1 MATITVRAPVRDF
14 KGVVAGVVFTGGVA
28 TVDDEK
34 HAAAVA
40 YFRRKGY
47 RFGAD
52 AGGKSTA
59 AEPKAGA
66 VTEPTPEPGG
76 TGLSDKSPVAE
87 VRAHA
92 EGLGIDTEGKS
103 KKVLLAMIAD
113 IE

>member
-14 KGVVAGVVFTGGVA
+14 KGVVAGIVFTGGVA

-47 RFGAD
+47 QLGEEEPAD
-52 AGGKSTA
+52 ETPAPDTGDEPEAIESGGH
-59 AEPKAGA
+59 
-66 VTEPTPEPGG
+66 
-76 TGLSDKSPVAE
+76 GLTDKTPVAE

-113 IE
+113 AE